1 MKRVSRNLFAIVGSD
16 MGRRL
21 IGFFTIAYLARKL
34 GTGEFGVINIGFTVL
49 SYAIMASAGGL
60 ATFGAREVAKGSTD
74 VVNTILSLRIV
85 TLCAAYLIVAVIAF
99 TAISDPLLT
108 NVILIACIALFA
120 NALLLEWFFQGREA
134 MGMIGVGRLTS
145 AAIYFLL
152 VIFLVHGPQ
161 DVLWVAV
168 AAVAG
173 DVVSSVVS
181 LAVYRKRYFTPFR
194 FQIRGG
200 IEMFRQSFRIGIGS
214 ILGHFSLNLPPI
226 VIGIMLSTS
235 DAGIYSAAQKL
246 VFFLLL
252 FDRVLGTLLLPAAA
266 RFISSSTEKLA
277 ANLSFALRWAFI
289 FALPVALG
297 GTLLAERII
306 PLVFGSQY
314 LAAVPVF
321 RILIWYFFFTLLHT
335 IYTSGLIAIGEEKR
349 FSRIMIMSSAV
360 YGLAVILGTKMFGLP
375 GAAAGVAGA
384 EALTLVLMRYEF
396 KKFVR
401 TTLRSAL
408 LPVAVASVVMCTVLM
423 FIPAVHVVIAIA
435 VGGVIYTGSLFLL
448 KGLTVHDVTELLGK
462 VA

>member
-1 MKRVSRNLFAIVGSD
+1 MKRVSRNLFAIMGSD

-21 IGFFTIAYLARKL
+21 IGFFTVAYLARKL

-49 SYAIMASAGGL
+49 SYAVMASGGGL
-60 ATFGAREVAKGSTD
+60 GTFGAREVAKGSTE

-85 TLCAAYLIVAVIAF
+85 TSCAAYLMVALIAF

-134 MGMIGVGRLTS
+134 MGMIGVGRLVS

-161 DVLWVAV
+161 DVLWVAA

-173 DVVSSVVS
+173 DTVSSIVS
-181 LAVYRKRYFTPFR
+181 LIVYRRRYDTPFR
-194 FQIRGG
+194 FQIRSG
-200 IEMFRQSFRIGIGS
+200 IGMFRKSFAIGIGS
-214 ILGHFSLNLPPI
+214 ILGHFSLNLPTI
-226 VIGIMLSTS
+226 VIGILLSSS

-252 FDRVLGTLLLPAAA
+252 IDRVLGTLLLPAAA
-266 RFISSSTEKLA
+266 RFISASTEKLA

-289 FALPVALG
+289 LALPVALG
-297 GTLLAERII
+297 GTLLADRII

-314 LAAVPVF
+314 TAAVPVF

-349 FSRIMIMSSAV
+349 YSRIMIISSVMYA
-360 YGLAVILGTKMFGLP
+360 LAIILGTAFFGLP

-384 EALTLVLMRYEF
+384 EALTFILMRHEF

-408 LPVAVASVVMCTVLM
+408 LPVAVACAAMSGAVI
-423 FIPAVHVVIAIA
+423 FYPAEHVFIAIA
-435 VGGVIYTGSLFLL
+435 IGGVVYTGSLFLL
-448 KGLTVHDVTELLGK
+448 KGVTVKDVTELAGRI
-462 VA
+462 A

>member
-1 MKRVSRNLFAIVGSD
+1 MKRVSRNLFAIMGSD

-21 IGFFTIAYLARKL
+21 IGFFTVAYLARKL

-49 SYAIMASAGGL
+49 SYAVMASAGGL

-74 VVNTILSLRIV
+74 VVNTILSLRLV
-85 TLCAAYLIVAVIAF
+85 TSCAAYLIVAVIAF

-134 MGMIGVGRLTS
+134 MGMIGVGRLIS

-152 VIFLVHGPQ
+152 VIILVHGPQ

-168 AAVAG
+168 AAAAG
-173 DVVSSVVS
+173 DTVSSIVS
-181 LAVYRKRYFTPFR
+181 LVVYRKRYDTPFR

-200 IEMFRQSFRIGIGS
+200 IGMFRQSFRIGLGS
-214 ILGHFSLNLPPI
+214 ILGHFSLILPPI
-226 VIGIMLSTS
+226 VIGIALSSS

-246 VFFLLL
+246 VFFLLVI
-252 FDRVLGTLLLPAAA
+252 DRVLGTLLLPAAA
-266 RFISSSTEKLA
+266 RFISASTEKLA

-289 FALPVALG
+289 LALPVALG
-297 GTLLAERII
+297 GTLLADRII

-314 LAAVPVF
+314 VAAGPVF

-335 IYTSGLIAIGEEKR
+335 IYSSGLIAIGEEKR
-349 FSRIMIMSSAV
+349 YSRIMIISSV
-360 YGLAVILGTKMFGLP
+360 MYGLAIIVGTKLYGLT

-384 EALTLVLMRYEF
+384 EALTFVLMRYAF

-408 LPVAVASVVMCTVLM
+408 LPVAVASVAMCAAVM
-423 FIPAVHVVIAIA
+423 FFPSVHVLIAIA
-435 VGGVIYTGSLFLL
+435 VGAVVYTGSLFLL
-448 KGLTVHDVTELLGK
+448 KGVTKKDVSELVGRI
-462 VA
+462 A